1 MSTIVH
7 AFCAQCPIKCH
18 QEQQLVVS
26 LSIGDH
32 VHYIALPKPACVS
45 NAQCAMCILCNNQM
59 SLTVANIS
67 PSVHPIVTTCNK
79 LCCHWCQCATAALGA
94 AQATLLNLA
103 VLWCVQLKWIF
114 CFSFLVIVS
123 TNTEL
128 KWALHLYLL
137 VGSRAC
143 YNVESTILDSLE
155 FKSTTLDGLFQ
166 NYTNQ
171 W

>member
-1 MSTIVH
+1 MPTSVQYWLIQWKVMQRNEKQNIHFSRAHQSTARLSRV
-7 AFCAQCPIKCH
+7 ACAAPSAAVVYWH
-18 QEQQLVVS
+18 QEQQSLLQVVT
-26 LSIGDH
+26 
-32 VHYIALPKPACVS
+32 
-45 NAQCAMCILCNNQM
+45 MCIDGLV
-59 SLTVANIS
+59 LATVGDIWLLHNMHIA
-67 PSVHPIVTTCNK
+67 H
-79 LCCHWCQCATAALGA
+79 CALDTHAGS
-94 AQATLLNLA
+94 
-103 VLWCVQLKWIF
+103 WCVQLKWIF